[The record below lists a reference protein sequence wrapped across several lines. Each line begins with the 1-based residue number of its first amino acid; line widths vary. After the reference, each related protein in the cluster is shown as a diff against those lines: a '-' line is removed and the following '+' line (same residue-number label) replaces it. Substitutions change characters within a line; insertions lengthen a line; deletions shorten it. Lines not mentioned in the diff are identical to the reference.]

1 MHTRILLADD
11 HQLFRQGLRSML
23 PAEEFQVVAEA
34 ADGQE
39 AIQLVRRHEPDVAV
53 LDVSMPGLNGVD
65 GTREVLR
72 TSPRTRVVVL
82 TMHRETPYVVG
93 ALAAGA
99 RGYVLKSQ
107 PVSDVVQA
115 LREVGSGGVY
125 VPPEYVKVLVD
136 MHHDGVD
143 RVVQPL
149 SARERQVLQ
158 LVAEGKTTKEIAYTL
173 GISFKTAESHR
184 TRIMAKLGIHETAG
198 LVRYAIRN
206 RLIEA

>member
-1 MHTRILLADD
+1 MLTRILLADD

-23 PAEEFQVVAEA
+23 PADEFEIVAEA

-39 AIQLVRRHEPDVAV
+39 AIHLVRKHEPEVAV

-65 GTREVLR
+65 AAREVLR
-72 TSPRTRVVVL
+72 ASPSTRVLVL

-93 ALAAGA
+93 ALEAGA

-107 PVSDVVQA
+107 PISDLVQA
-115 LREVGSGGVY
+115 LREVSAGGVY

-136 MHHDGVD
+136 MHHTGVE
-143 RVVQPL
+143 RIVHPL

-158 LVAEGKTTKEIAYTL
+158 LVAECKTTKEIAYTL
-173 GISFKTAESHR
+173 MISFKTAESHR
-184 TRIMAKLGIHETAG
+184 TRIMSKLNIHETAG

>member
-1 MHTRILLADD
+1 MLTRILLADD

-23 PAEEFQVVAEA
+23 PAGEFEIVAEA

-39 AIQLVRRHEPDVAV
+39 AIQLVRKHEPDVAV

-65 GTREVLR
+65 AAREVLR
-72 TSPRTRVVVL
+72 ASPTTRVLVL

-93 ALAAGA
+93 ALEAGA

-107 PVSDVVQA
+107 PISDVVQA
-115 LREVGSGGVY
+115 LREVSAGGVY

-136 MHHDGVD
+136 MHHGGVE
-143 RVVQPL
+143 RIVHPL

-173 GISFKTAESHR
+173 MISFKTAESHR
-184 TRIMAKLGIHETAG
+184 T
-198 LVRYAIRN
+198 
-206 RLIEA
+206 